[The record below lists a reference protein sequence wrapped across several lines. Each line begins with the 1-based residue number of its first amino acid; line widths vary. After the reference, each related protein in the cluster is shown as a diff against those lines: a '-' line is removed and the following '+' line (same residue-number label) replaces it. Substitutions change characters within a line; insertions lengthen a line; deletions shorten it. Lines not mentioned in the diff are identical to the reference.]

1 MKLYLASRLA
11 TVAVVAMIVAATVSA
26 QQTVIH
32 AGHMIDGLKKSTQDK
47 VSIVIER
54 DKIVD
59 VEPGFIS
66 PSGAKIIDLST
77 STVLP
82 GLIDCH
88 KHIGPPVN
96 QYVDLDRRFN
106 STTMDA
112 ALGTVVTAKVLLM
125 EGFTAIR
132 NVGSSGNVDIS
143 VKRAIDKG
151 YFPGPRMWVSLE
163 PLCPT
168 GGHCDPQ
175 NGLNLNIIDKEW
187 EPSVGDS
194 PEEYVK
200 LVREHRRRG
209 ADLIKIMPSGGVLS
223 ANDNPKLQ
231 LMTDDEIKTAIET
244 AHSLGM
250 KVAAHAQGKSAIDSA
265 VRSGVDSI
273 EHGSFSD
280 AETYKLMKEHGTY
293 LVPTQIVAT
302 MSYNRAKT
310 HPELMGASA
319 AKALVIP
326 LQTIRNLK
334 DAYAAGVKIAFGT
347 DVGPVN
353 DLKEFGLMQE
363 AGMMPMDIIFAVT
376 HNGADL
382 IGVSD
387 EIGSIAPGHFADL
400 VAVSHDPLKD
410 IHELEHVQFV
420 MKGGIIYKNAGQSV
434 LVDSEQANTFFSA
447 SNSDVQE
454 GELY

>member
-1 MKLYLASRLA
+1 MKLH
-11 TVAVVAMIVAATVSA
+11 AVPALVAAFFVTGALTPWARS
-26 QQTVIH
+26 QETVIH
-32 AGHMIDGLKKSTQDK
+32 AGHMIDGVKRATQDK
-47 VSIVIER
+47 VSIIIEK
-54 DKIVD
+54 DKIVS
-59 VEPGFIS
+59 VEPGFVA
-66 PSGAKIIDLST
+66 PPGAKIIDLST

-88 KHIGPPVN
+88 KHIGPPDEPVGN
-96 QYVDLDRRFN
+96 ERRFS
-106 STTMDA
+106 STAMDA
-112 ALGTVVTAKVLLM
+112 ALATSVTAKVLLL

-132 NVGSSGNVDIS
+132 NVGASGNVDIS

-168 GGHCDPQ
+168 GGHCDPL
-175 NGLNLNIIDKEW
+175 NGLNLNISNKEW

-194 PEEYVK
+194 PEEYIK

-223 ANDNPKLQ
+223 QNDNPKNQ
-231 LMTDDEIKTAIET
+231 LMTDAEIKAAIDT

-265 VRSGVDSI
+265 VRNGVDSI

-302 MSYNRAKT
+302 MSYNRAKN
-310 HPELMGASA
+310 HPEQMGASA
-319 AKALVIP
+319 AKALVVP

-334 DAYAAGVKIAFGT
+334 DAYAAGVKVAFGT

-363 AGMMPMDIIFAVT
+363 AGMQPMDIIFAVT

-387 EIGSIAPGHFADL
+387 EIGSISPGHFADI
-400 VAVSHDPLKD
+400 VAVSNDPLKD
-410 IHELEHVQFV
+410 IHEMEHVQFV
-420 MKGGIIYKNAGQSV
+420 MKGGLVYKTAGKPVTPESLTAQTW
-434 LVDSEQANTFFSA
+434 QRT
-447 SNSDVQE
+447 SDAE
-454 GELY
+454 DGELY

>member
-1 MKLYLASRLA
+1 MKFHAVPAL
-11 TVAVVAMIVAATVSA
+11 VAFFVTGALTPWARS
-26 QQTVIH
+26 QETVIH
-32 AGHMIDGLKKSTQDK
+32 AGHMIDGVKRATQDK
-47 VSIVIER
+47 VSIIIEK
-54 DKIVD
+54 DKIVS
-59 VEPGFIS
+59 VEPGFVA
-66 PSGAKIIDLST
+66 PPGAKIIDLST

-88 KHIGPPVN
+88 KHIGPPAEPVGN
-96 QYVDLDRRFN
+96 ERRFS
-106 STTMDA
+106 STAMDA
-112 ALGTVVTAKVLLM
+112 ALGTSVTAKVLLL

-132 NVGSSGNVDIS
+132 NVGASGNVDIS

-168 GGHCDPQ
+168 GGHCDPL
-175 NGLNLNIIDKEW
+175 NGLNPDISNKEW

-194 PEEYVK
+194 PEEYIK

-223 ANDNPKLQ
+223 QNDNPKSQ
-231 LMTDDEIKTAIET
+231 LMTDAEIKAAIDT

-265 VRSGVDSI
+265 VRNGVDSI

-302 MSYNRAKT
+302 MSYNRAKN
-310 HPELMGASA
+310 HPEQMGASA

-334 DAYAAGVKIAFGT
+334 DAYAAGVKVAFGT

-353 DLKEFGLMQE
+353 DLKEFGLMQD
-363 AGMMPMDIIFAVT
+363 AGMKPMDIIFAVT

-382 IGVSD
+382 IGVTD
-387 EIGSIAPGHFADL
+387 EIGAISPGHFADI
-400 VAVSHDPLKD
+400 VAVSNDPLKD
-410 IHELEHVQFV
+410 IHEMEHVQFV
-420 MKGGIIYKNAGQSV
+420 MKGGLVYKDAGKQVTPESLTARTWQPTSV
-434 LVDSEQANTFFSA
+434 EDSE
-447 SNSDVQE
+447 
-454 GELY
+454 LY

>member
-1 MKLYLASRLA
+1 MKFHAVPAL
-11 TVAVVAMIVAATVSA
+11 VAFCVTGAFTPWARS
-26 QQTVIH
+26 QETVIH
-32 AGHMIDGLKKSTQDK
+32 AGHMIDGVKRATQDK
-47 VSIVIER
+47 VSIIIKN
-54 DKIVD
+54 DKIIS
-59 VEPGFIS
+59 VEPGFVA
-66 PSGAKIIDLST
+66 PPGAKIIDLST

-88 KHIGPPVN
+88 KHIGPPAEPAGN
-96 QYVDLDRRFN
+96 DRRFS
-106 STTMDA
+106 STAMDA
-112 ALGTVVTAKVLLM
+112 ALGTSVTAKVLLL

-132 NVGSSGNVDIS
+132 NVGASGNVDIS

-168 GGHCDPQ
+168 GGHCDPL
-175 NGLNLNIIDKEW
+175 NGLNQDISNKEW

-194 PEEYVK
+194 PEEYIK
-200 LVREHRRRG
+200 LVREHHRRG

-223 ANDNPKLQ
+223 QNDNPKSQ
-231 LMTDDEIKTAIET
+231 LMTDAEIKAAIDT

-265 VRSGVDSI
+265 VRNGVDSI

-302 MSYNRAKT
+302 MSYNRAKN
-310 HPELMGASA
+310 HPEQMGASA

-334 DAYAAGVKIAFGT
+334 DAYAAGVKVAFGT

-353 DLKEFGLMQE
+353 DLKEFGLMQD
-363 AGMMPMDIIFAVT
+363 AGMKPMDIIFAVT
-376 HNGADL
+376 YNGADL
-382 IGVSD
+382 IGVTD
-387 EIGSIAPGHFADL
+387 EIGAISPGHFADI
-400 VAVSHDPLKD
+400 VAVSNDPLKD
-410 IHELEHVQFV
+410 IHEMEHVQFV
-420 MKGGIIYKNAGQSV
+420 MKGGLVYKDAGKPVMPESLTAQTWQPTSV
-434 LVDSEQANTFFSA
+434 EDSE
-447 SNSDVQE
+447 
-454 GELY
+454 LY